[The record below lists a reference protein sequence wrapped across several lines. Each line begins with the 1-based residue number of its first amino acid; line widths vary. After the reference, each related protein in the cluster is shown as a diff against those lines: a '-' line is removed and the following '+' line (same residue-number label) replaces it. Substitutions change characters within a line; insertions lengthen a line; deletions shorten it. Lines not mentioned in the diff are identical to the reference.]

1 MPDAPIHSLARGK
14 FLELVTANGWEFV
27 HRIRGRTPVAIAA
40 LTPENNVLLISQYR
54 APLNALCIEIPA
66 GLVGDH
72 SEHESW
78 QQAAARE
85 LLEETGWSAS
95 SFELLCHGPT
105 SAGLTSEQIMLVR
118 ARELVKVGPAAGDGS
133 EQITLHEIP
142 LADAHAWLDDHAR
155 RNIPIDPKVYAALYF
170 LSHPAAR

>member
-1 MPDAPIHSLARGK
+1 MPAEHSLARGK
-14 FLELVTANGWEFV
+14 FLELVNVNGWEYV
-27 HRIRGRTPVAIAA
+27 RRIRGRTPIAIAA
-40 LTPENNVLLISQYR
+40 LTPDNRILLISQYR
-54 APLNALCIEIPA
+54 APLEAVCIEIPA

-72 SEHESW
+72 SQQESW
-78 QQAAARE
+78 QEAAARE

-118 ARELVKVGPAAGDGS
+118 ARQLVKVGPAAGDGS

-142 LADAHAWLDDHAR
+142 LPDVHAWLDDRAR
-155 RNIPIDPKVYAALYF
+155 RNFPIDPKVYAALYF
-170 LSHPAAR
+170 LSRPAA